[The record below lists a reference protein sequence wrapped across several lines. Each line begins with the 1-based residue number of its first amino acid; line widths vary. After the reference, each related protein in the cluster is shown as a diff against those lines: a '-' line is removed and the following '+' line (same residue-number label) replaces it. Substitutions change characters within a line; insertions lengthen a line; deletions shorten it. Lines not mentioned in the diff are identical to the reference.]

1 VALVS
6 DAHLAVLDTK
16 AALAM
21 LVMAVGGTVLAYLFW
36 GIGIARL
43 GAAHTSIFMNLI
55 PVFAMLLGALVEDV
69 PTAPQ
74 LVGGLLVLGG
84 VTISMLPSRRAA
96 A

>member
-1 VALVS
+1 MRKA
-6 DAHLAVLDTK
+6 K
-16 AALAM
+16 AAVSM
-21 LVMAVGGTVLAYLFW
+21 LVMAVGDTVLAYLFW

-55 PVFAMLLGALVEDV
+55 PVFAMLLGVLVADM

-84 VTISMLPSRRAA
+84 VTISMLPSRRPVA
-96 A
+96 